1 MFQKEVL
8 IVDGAYRQMGT
19 CPSTPEPTP
28 TPVVSAP
35 KKNSIYYY
43 RLIYDFSELTE
54 PEKEKVRTLIK
65 ERIELYSKD
74 QFRIGKKTIFIPK
87 YLRVSDGRYFNIAFG
102 FVRGQFKQEDR
113 WDVRV
118 NSFSNR
124 IINAESSELLSML
137 ESEILMHNKGVNFI
151 LTTEHHRAQYPD
163 SIKYCQQ
170 YESEEE
176 AKTCLYGHLPAMY
189 REWEYKY
196 HTIEITLRKV
206 FNSMEQS

>member
-1 MFQKEVL
+1 
-8 IVDGAYRQMGT
+8 MGT

-28 TPVVSAP
+28 TPAVSAH
-35 KKNSIYYY
+35 KKKSLYDYQ
-43 RLIYDFSELTE
+43 LIYGFSELTE

-74 QFRIGKKTIFIPK
+74 QFELGKKIILIPK
-87 YLRVSDGRYFNIAFG
+87 YLRVSDDRYFNIAFG
-102 FVRGQFKQEDR
+102 LVMGKFKQEDR

-118 NSFSNR
+118 NSFSSR
-124 IINAESSELLSML
+124 IINAESRELLSML

-151 LTTEHHRAQYPD
+151 LTTDHHWAEYPD
-163 SIKYCQQ
+163 SIKYWQPYQ
-170 YESEEE
+170 SEEE

-189 REWEYKY
+189 RGWEYKY

-206 FNSMEQS
+206 FNTMEQS